1 MGEALEGKEREIG
14 SVTVADTGTALSI
27 FLLSGFLFSVS
38 FLSSVWNYEFS
49 SLRNLIQWIIMEAC
63 PTMRLHAHEHTHTQN
78 PLKFQRLCICHCMKV
93 IGRL

>member
-1 MGEALEGKEREIG
+1 MGEALEGREREIG

-63 PTMRLHAHEHTHTQN
+63 PTMRLHEHEHTHTHTKSTQISKIMYL
-78 PLKFQRLCICHCMKV
+78 PLHESHW
-93 IGRL
+93 